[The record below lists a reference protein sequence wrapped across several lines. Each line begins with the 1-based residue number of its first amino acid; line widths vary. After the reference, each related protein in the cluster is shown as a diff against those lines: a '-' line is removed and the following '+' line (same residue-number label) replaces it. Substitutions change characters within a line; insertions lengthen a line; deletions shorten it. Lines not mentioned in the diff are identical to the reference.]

1 VFQVIFAAMDP
12 RHKQI
17 INTNQSYLCGNVHVT
32 SILAHLVSG
41 QIISIDDQ
49 ERIEKE
55 VTSSDQVVKML
66 EIIKMHPKG
75 YYVFLSTLRVGKVHA
90 FIADKLEATTVNED
104 VIKHG

>member
-1 VFQVIFAAMDP
+1 MFQVIFAAMDP

-17 INTNQSYLCGNVHVT
+17 INTNQSYLCDYVYVI
-32 SILAHLVSG
+32 SILDHLVSG
-41 QIISIDDQ
+41 LIISIDDQ
-49 ERIEKE
+49 ERIKKE

-75 YYVFLSTLRVGKVHA
+75 YDGLLSALRDGKVQA
-90 FIADKLEATTVNED
+90 FIADKLENTIVNED